1 MPTGQREPHGVCPMA
16 EGLVDWGGEPR
27 VSGGAHNIGAPLWD
41 ETHILGKSWA
51 LPLTHPQR
59 RIGAVPGGRWVQG
72 IPGGVAAPILGGM
85 GVRLVLLRGCCAG
98 DTGGCSGCCA
108 RDSQPGQG
116 WETTPPEWELLS
128 QLGVMISEVELS

>member
-1 MPTGQREPHGVCPMA
+1 M
-16 EGLVDWGGEPR
+16 GGEPG
-27 VSGGAHNIGAPLWD
+27 VSGGAHDIGAPLWD
-41 ETHILGKSWA
+41 ETPILGKSWA

-72 IPGGVAAPILGGM
+72 IPGGVTAPILGGM
-85 GVRLVLLRGCCAG
+85 GVRLVLQVTQVGAVQVTQVG
-98 DTGGCSGCCA
+98 APGAVPVT
-108 RDSQPGQG
+108 QPGQG